1 MGPVERLFFFFI
13 LIVSIWFPLTHPPP
27 SLPSLPQTNTELKER
42 LAFNLHG
49 ASGVGSPN
57 MQGASSLSLGGVLKP
72 SKFGGSVWRGSIS
85 ATTKLRVALIGHLA
99 QSRLNV
105 LTRSQLEAMSDKGL
119 SARTGLHGSSLSGE
133 AMMRAAL
140 IMSLSETGRHTIPEL
155 EGLTSDALARIV

>member
-1 MGPVERLFFFFI
+1 MGPVERLFFFI

-119 SARTGLHGSSLSGE
+119 SARAGLHGSSLSGE

>member
-119 SARTGLHGSSLSGE
+119 SARAGLHGSSLSGE